1 MADLLLAG
9 AAVLLV
15 TVVLGLAGLWRGG
28 AAADLLLAVQLL
40 GTAGVALLL
49 LLAVATPDA
58 AILDVA
64 LLLAVLA
71 AFAAA
76 AFRACAPAGPRPGAV
91 EGGSGAGAP
100 GRRP

>member
-15 TVVLGLAGLWRGG
+15 TVALGLAGLWRGG
-28 AAADLLLAVQLL
+28 SAADLLLAVQLL

-64 LLLAVLA
+64 VLLAVLA

-76 AFRACAPAGPRPGAV
+76 AFRACAPASPGPGAG
-91 EGGSGAGAP
+91 EGTP